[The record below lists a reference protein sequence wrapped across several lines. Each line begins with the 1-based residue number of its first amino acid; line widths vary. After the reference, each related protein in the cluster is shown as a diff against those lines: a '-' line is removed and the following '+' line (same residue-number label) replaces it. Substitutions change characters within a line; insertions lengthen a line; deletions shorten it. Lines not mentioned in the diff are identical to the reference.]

1 MSQLDRVYSPKI
13 APSLSFGET
22 IKAICDQALK
32 SSTEYTE
39 HLLSAVVATTDGFE
53 VASIKSKP
61 QQSSKISAMISTMQ
75 ALGGALASESGL
87 NGCDNIVMEA
97 HDGILVMRNIPSNHN
112 LVLCFIASKGATVG
126 HLNWCSRQ
134 CAKIISERLPPI
146 SR

>member
-1 MSQLDRVYSPKI
+1 MNQLDRIVSTSGA
-13 APSLSFGET
+13 APLSFGEI
-22 IKAICDQALK
+22 IKSICDQALK

-39 HLLSAVVATTDGFE
+39 NLLSAVIATTDGFE
-53 VASIKSKP
+53 VASIQTKA
-61 QQSSKISAMISTMQ
+61 QQVSKISAMISTMQ
-75 ALGGALASESGL
+75 ALGGALALESGL
-87 NGCDNIVMEA
+87 NGCDNIVMET

-112 LVLCFIASKGATVG
+112 LVLCFIASNGATVG